1 MAHVIGPFYIGFLNF
16 DGVSSIEETLLDL
29 PLLLSHCIVRHGV

>member
-16 DGVSSIEETLLDL
+16 DGVSRIEETSIDL
-29 PLLLSHCIVRHGV
+29 SLLLSHRIVKHGV